1 MPTQNLSR
9 LFSPKSIA
17 VIGASDVPGKV
28 GYNVLQN
35 IMQGGYAGSVFP
47 INARTDRVQGQKAWS
62 SLDQL
67 PSVPELA
74 VICTPASTV
83 PGLIRQCGSMGVAGV
98 VILTAG
104 FRELGEEGAKL
115 ETELLQAQKLYPA
128 TRLLG
133 PNCVGFIHPETRLS
147 ASFAV
152 GMPREG
158 SVAFLS
164 QSGALCTAVLDWALT
179 KDVGFSHFVSVG
191 NQLDV
196 GFADLLD
203 YLAEDSKTTAAILY
217 IESIPNS
224 RYFMSAARA
233 FARNKP
239 LIAYKAG
246 RFAESA
252 KAAASHTG
260 AMAGVDAVYQAA
272 MDRAGIVRVF
282 DMQSLFQC
290 AELLTTHPSWVG
302 PRLAIVTNAGGPGVM
317 ATDALLERRGTLA
330 TLSPPI
336 YEKLNSFLPFNWSHS
351 NPVDVI
357 GDADPERFAHA
368 VEVVLQD
375 PQVDSVLAILTPQA
389 MTNPTE
395 TAKRVASITVP
406 SNKTLLTCWM
416 GGYLMRE
423 GRALLQESHL
433 PHFVTPEQAI
443 QGLMHLTGYA
453 KKREVLYETPR
464 DVELGFHASTEQRR
478 LLLATQPNTNSTIL
492 SELDSKRLLQAYD
505 IPTTPIELARDANEV
520 ESIGER
526 LGYPL
531 VMKIHSPD
539 ITHKTEVQGVVLN
552 LKNGHETQVAYAK
565 MMETVARL
573 RPEARIEGVTLQPM
587 VTTLHGVELILGAKR
602 DPIFGTVMMTGL
614 GGITAELFQDRAL
627 ELPPINERLAMRMLK
642 SLQCWPLLAGYR
654 GKPGVDMER
663 LIQILLRFSTMLVE
677 QPRIMEVDIN
687 PLLVSSEEMR
697 ALDARFVVGPEPSV
711 GTSPYAHLATRPYPQ
726 EFEKRIELQ
735 DGSKILLR
743 PIRPEDEPQWH
754 ALLHRCSPETLWSRF
769 QILFKEATHEMA
781 TRFCFLDYDREIAI
795 VAEPDQVD
803 SDPLPILGVGRM
815 VADAD
820 HRSAEFA
827 LLIEDDWQNRGL
839 GSALAEH
846 CMEIAKPWGISELVA
861 ETTPQEPRMI
871 AILRQM
877 GFDVDLHADE
887 KYVMARKRLEARG

>member
-1 MPTQNLSR
+1 
-9 LFSPKSIA
+9 
-17 VIGASDVPGKV
+17 
-28 GYNVLQN
+28 
-35 IMQGGYAGSVFP
+35 
-47 INARTDRVQGQKAWS
+47 
-62 SLDQL
+62 
-67 PSVPELA
+67 
-74 VICTPASTV
+74 
-83 PGLIRQCGSMGVAGV
+83 
-98 VILTAG
+98 
-104 FRELGEEGAKL
+104 
-115 ETELLQAQKLYPA
+115 
-128 TRLLG
+128 
-133 PNCVGFIHPETRLS
+133 
-147 ASFAV
+147 
-152 GMPREG
+152 
-158 SVAFLS
+158 
-164 QSGALCTAVLDWALT
+164 
-179 KDVGFSHFVSVG
+179 
-191 NQLDV
+191 
-196 GFADLLD
+196 
-203 YLAEDSKTTAAILY
+203 
-217 IESIPNS
+217 
-224 RYFMSAARA
+224 
-233 FARNKP
+233 
-239 LIAYKAG
+239 
-246 RFAESA
+246 
-252 KAAASHTG
+252 
-260 AMAGVDAVYQAA
+260 
-272 MDRAGIVRVF
+272 
-282 DMQSLFQC
+282 
-290 AELLTTHPSWVG
+290 
-302 PRLAIVTNAGGPGVM
+302 
-317 ATDALLERRGTLA
+317 
-330 TLSPPI
+330 
-336 YEKLNSFLPFNWSHS
+336 
-351 NPVDVI
+351 
-357 GDADPERFAHA
+357 
-368 VEVVLQD
+368 
-375 PQVDSVLAILTPQA
+375 
-389 MTNPTE
+389 
-395 TAKRVASITVP
+395 
-406 SNKTLLTCWM
+406 
-416 GGYLMRE
+416 
-423 GRALLQESHL
+423 
-433 PHFVTPEQAI
+433 
-443 QGLMHLTGYA
+443 MHLTGYA

-677 QPRIMEVDIN
+677 QPRILEVDIN

-769 QILFKEATHEMA
+769 QILFKEATHEMRRA
-781 TRFCFLDYDREIAI
+781 FAFSTMIARLRLWPNPIKSIVTHFPSLALGEWLQMPTI
-795 VAEPDQVD
+795 VAPSSHCSSKTIGKIEGLD
-803 SDPLPILGVGRM
+803 LPWLNI
-815 VADAD
+815 AW
-820 HRSAEFA
+820 RSPNHGAFRNSWPKQRPGA
-827 LLIEDDWQNRGL
+827 
-839 GSALAEH
+839 S
-846 CMEIAKPWGISELVA
+846 
-861 ETTPQEPRMI
+861 MI

-887 KYVMARKRLEARG
+887 KYVMARKKLEARS